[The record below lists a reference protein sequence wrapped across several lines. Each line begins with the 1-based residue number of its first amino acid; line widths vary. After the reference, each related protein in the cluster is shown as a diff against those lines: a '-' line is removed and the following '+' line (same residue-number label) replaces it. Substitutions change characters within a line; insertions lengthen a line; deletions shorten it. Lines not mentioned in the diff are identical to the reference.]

1 MTKKILCSV
10 FILITLS
17 GCAALLLGTGVLG
30 GVAIS
35 EDTVKS
41 EVDAGFD
48 QVWSATLNEVE
59 KMGGE
64 FTVKDKVRGVIEV
77 KVKSSNVHIEID
89 RLTPKTI
96 RMTVKS
102 RKHLLPNIK
111 LAHEISARVLRQL

>member
-1 MTKKILCSV
+1 
-10 FILITLS
+10 
-17 GCAALLLGTGVLG
+17 
-30 GVAIS
+30 VAIS

-48 QVWSATLNEVE
+48 QVWNATLNEVE

-64 FTVKDKVRGVIEV
+64 FTVKDKIRGVMEV
-77 KVKSSNVHIEID
+77 KVRSSNIHIEID

>member
-1 MTKKILCSV
+1 MARKILCSL
-10 FILITLS
+10 FILLTLS
-17 GCAALLLGTGVLG
+17 GCAALLIGTGVLG

-35 EDTVKS
+35 EDTVRS
-41 EVDAGFD
+41 EVDTEYDRA
-48 QVWSATLNEVE
+48 WATTLNELE

-77 KVKSSNVHIEID
+77 KVRASNIHIEVD

-96 RMTVKS
+96 RLTVKS
-102 RKHLLPNIK
+102 RKRLLPNIK